1 MYKIMEN
8 ASKALIMAGAILLA
22 ILIISLGVM
31 VFRNMS
37 NSVVND
43 TSLDKQTI
51 TAFNSK
57 IQAYVG
63 ENKTGSQVNTLRDI
77 VISINNNAKVQ
88 GGSLQ
93 NVKKMKIDEDDNAVT
108 YNIDS
113 NEVYISGTKADTSK
127 FYRVEPHYST
137 ETGLIDIITATVTTN
152 AE

>member
-1 MYKIMEN
+1 MEN

-37 NSVVND
+37 KSVENN

-63 ENKTGSQVNTLRDI
+63 NNKTGSQVNTLRDI

-88 GGSLQ
+88 GGSIQ
-93 NVKKMKIDEDDNAVT
+93 NVKSMTIGGETAVT
-108 YNIDS
+108 YDISS
-113 NEVYISGTKADTSK
+113 NNVTISGTKADTSK
-127 FYRVEPHYST
+127 FYKVEAHYST
-137 ETGLIDIITATVTTN
+137 ETGLIDTITATTPPN

>member
-63 ENKTGSQVNTLRDI
+63 NNKTGSQVNTLRDI

-88 GGSLQ
+88 GGSIQ
-93 NVKKMKIDEDDNAVT
+93 NVKSMTIGGEAAVT
-108 YNIDS
+108 YDISS
-113 NEVYISGTKADTSK
+113 NNVTISGTKADTSK
-127 FYRVEPHYST
+127 FYRVDVHYNE
-137 ETGLIDIITATVTTN
+137 ETGLIDTITATIPQ
-152 AE
+152 

>member
-63 ENKTGSQVNTLRDI
+63 DNKTGSQVNTLRDI

-93 NVKKMKIDEDDNAVT
+93 NVKEMTIGGAPAVT

-113 NEVYISGTKADTSK
+113 NEVYISGTKADV
-127 FYRVEPHYST
+127 F
-137 ETGLIDIITATVTTN
+137 
-152 AE
+152 

>member
-37 NSVVND
+37 NSVKND
-43 TSLDKQTI
+43 TSLDRQTI

-63 ENKTGSQVNTLRDI
+63 NNKTGSQVNTLRDI

-93 NVKKMKIDEDDNAVT
+93 NVSSMKIGGNDAVT
-108 YNIDS
+108 YDMSS
-113 NEVYISGTKADTSK
+113 NVVTISGTKADTSK
-127 FYRVEPHYST
+127 FYEVNVHYST
-137 ETGLIDIITATVTTN
+137 ETGLIDTITAT
-152 AE
+152 AH

>member
-63 ENKTGSQVNTLRDI
+63 NNKTGSQVNTLRDI

-93 NVKKMKIDEDDNAVT
+93 NVKRMKIDEDDNAVT
-108 YNIDS
+108 YNISS
-113 NEVYISGTKADTSK
+113 NTVTISGTKADTSK
-127 FYRVEPHYST
+127 FYRVDVHYNE
-137 ETGLIDIITATVTTN
+137 ETGLIDTITATIPQ
-152 AE
+152 

>member
-22 ILIISLGVM
+22 ILLISLGVM

-37 NSVVND
+37 NSVKND

-93 NVKKMKIDEDDNAVT
+93 NVSSMTIGGVPAVT
-108 YNIDS
+108 YDMDS
-113 NEVYISGTKADTSK
+113 NEVNISSVKADTSQ
-127 FYRVEPHYST
+127 FYTVRVQYST
-137 ETGLIDIITATVTTN
+137 ETGLIDTITAYIP
-152 AE
+152 